1 MTPRPAFRR
10 SRLVVMVALA
20 SIVIF
25 SLICFRENLLEKA
38 GTFLNVG
45 RAPVRADAAL
55 VLAGGMPGDR
65 ILKGAELKRQGY
77 VPMVYVSGPAVIY
90 ETPECA
96 ISVPFAVRH
105 GYADADFRCI
115 PNREYNS
122 TGEARVCCAALQ
134 RAGIRTALLVTTAY
148 HSRRAEGIYRR
159 LCPRIA
165 FTTVTSEDP
174 MFQNRRWW
182 EAREG
187 RKTILQEYLKLITA
201 PLGL

>member
-1 MTPRPAFRR
+1 MTSRPALPRPRVIV
-10 SRLVVMVALA
+10 LLALA
-20 SIVIF
+20 STAALAV
-25 SLICFRENLLEKA
+25 LLCREILLEQA
-38 GTFLNVG
+38 GSFLNVG
-45 RAPVRADAAL
+45 RPPVKADAAL

-65 ILKGAELKRQGY
+65 ILKGAEMKRQGY
-77 VPMVYVSGPAVIY
+77 VPAVYVSSPTLIY

-105 GYADADFRCI
+105 GYSESDFQCI

-122 TGEARVCCAALQ
+122 VGEARACCAALQ
-134 RAGIRTALLVTTAY
+134 QAGIRTALLVTSAY
-148 HSRRAEGIYRR
+148 HSRRADGIYRR
-159 LCPRIA
+159 ICPQIA

-182 EAREG
+182 LAREG
-187 RKTILQEYLKLITA
+187 RKTILQEYLKLLTA